1 MAKSVI
7 RTLSDFLSLVKF
19 SHTVFA
25 LPFALIGFVLAIT
38 TTDHR
43 FTWQLLLLIL
53 ASMVTA
59 RNAAMGFNRY
69 LDREFDAKNPRT
81 AGRELPTKVLKPTSV
96 LIFVIVNSL
105 LFITAAYFI
114 NGLTFLLSFPALMVV
129 LGYSLMKRYTALCH
143 YVLGLGLAI
152 APTGAYLS
160 VTGEFALAPVIL
172 SMIVLLWVSGFDII
186 YALADEEFDA
196 ANKLHSVPQLF
207 GKRVGL
213 TISSVGHSLIVPL
226 LVILYFTVNK
236 SRLILNESLNTL
248 SDGETVVVSA
258 GQLGW
263 IYIAG
268 AAIFS
273 LLLLWQHLIVTPK
286 NLSRINAAFFTAN
299 GYAAILFALFVISDL
314 LFF

>member
-7 RTLSDFLSLVKF
+7 RTLSEFLSLVKF

-25 LPFALIGFVLAIT
+25 LPFAMIGFVLAIT
-38 TTDHR
+38 TTEHH
-43 FTWQLLLLIL
+43 FTWQLLLLVL

-69 LDREFDAKNPRT
+69 LDREIDAKNPRT
-81 AGRELPTKVLKPTSV
+81 AGRELPAKVIKPISV
-96 LIFVIVNSL
+96 LIFVIANSL

-114 NGLTFLLSFPALMVV
+114 NGLTFVLSFPALLIV

-172 SMIVLLWVSGFDII
+172 SLIVLFWVSGFDII
-186 YALADEEFDA
+186 YALADEEFDS
-196 ANKLHSVPQLF
+196 ANKLHSVPQHF

-213 TISSVGHSLIVPL
+213 IISSVGHSLIVPL
-226 LVILYFTVNK
+226 LVIFYFVVNK
-236 SRLILNESLNTL
+236 SFTSTSEISSELDS
-248 SDGETVVVSA
+248 VFASA

-268 AAIFS
+268 AAIFTF
-273 LLLLWQHLIVTPK
+273 LLLWQHLIVTPK
-286 NLSRINAAFFTAN
+286 NLTRINAAFFTAN
-299 GYAAILFALFVISDL
+299 GYAAILFSLFVIVDL
-314 LFF
+314 LFL

>member
-1 MAKSVI
+1 MRALK
-7 RTLSDFLSLVKF
+7 TLYDFLSLVKF

-25 LPFALIGFVLAIT
+25 LPFAMIGFVLAIT
-38 TTDHR
+38 TTEHH
-43 FTWQLLLLIL
+43 FTWQLLLLVL

-69 LDREFDAKNPRT
+69 LDRDIDAKNPRT
-81 AGRELPTKVLKPTSV
+81 AGRELPAKVIKPISV

-114 NGLTFLLSFPALMVV
+114 NGLTFVLSFPALLIV

-172 SMIVLLWVSGFDII
+172 SLIVLLWVSGFDII
-186 YALADEEFDA
+186 YALADEEFDS

-207 GKRVGL
+207 GKRGGL
-213 TISSVGHSLIVPL
+213 IISSVGHSLIVPL
-226 LVILYFTVNK
+226 LVIFYFVVNK
-236 SRLILNESLNTL
+236 SFTSTSEISSELDSVLA
-248 SDGETVVVSA
+248 SA

-268 AAIFS
+268 AAIFTF
-273 LLLLWQHLIVTPK
+273 LLLWQHLIVTPK
-286 NLSRINAAFFTAN
+286 NLTRINAAFFTAN
-299 GYAAILFALFVISDL
+299 GYAAILFSLFVIVDL
-314 LFF
+314 LFL